1 METKGTKTKR
11 QGYDH
16 LIKLII
22 IGDSSVGKTC
32 VLLRFSDD
40 NFPTTHMP
48 TIGID
53 FKIKSINVDG
63 QVVKLQVWDTAG
75 QERFRTITQTYYK
88 GAMGII
94 LVYDCTEEKS
104 FSNISNWMKQIEQ
117 HASKDVVKVLVGN
130 KADKE
135 DKVIDTEAG
144 KQLADEYGLTFFETS
159 AKTGLNIS
167 ELFQHVAQT
176 IVENK
181 PKSKVENPSV
191 LRNDAGASKKDKEG
205 GGCC

>member
-1 METKGTKTKR
+1 METKGKR

-32 VLLRFSDD
+32 ILLRFSDD

-53 FKIKSINVDG
+53 FKIKSINVGG

-130 KADKE
+130 KADK
-135 DKVIDTEAG
+135 DDRVVDTETG
-144 KQLADEYGLTFFETS
+144 KQLADEYGLAFFETS

-167 ELFQHVAQT
+167 ELFQYVAQT
-176 IVENK
+176 VVENK
-181 PKSKVENPSV
+181 PKTKTVT
-191 LRNDAGASKKDKEG
+191 GAALTQEKKEESSGK